1 MRADIQPFRLAGDRR
16 SVEIVAMLA
25 DVTGVRIVPE
35 LRDGE

>member
-1 MRADIQPFRLAGDRR
+1 MRADIQPFRLAAQRR
-16 SVEIVAMLA
+16 SVDIAAMLA